1 MRFGTAAILALVIG
15 CSGSAAAQSLGG
27 LGNFVFEGD
36 ADSFHATR
44 ARIGGLFNYASAL
57 DYLGVAAQTTHYSQ
71 SGWAE
76 NASGVVG
83 LWRSQNRD
91 TLAGINLEAGAVRV
105 AGYTRPVGDVAW
117 GLRPAAGTGIELLAA
132 AGLVE
137 TQSAIEQGIGYT
149 FWGASIEQQLAD
161 RFTAIALV
169 GYQPFT
175 DDNDRLHFRARLIWD
190 ALPDYGVTAQFRWRQ
205 YDNSKTDVGGAY
217 FNPDDYRQWLGVLAF
232 RQRDAGWVWS
242 GAAGAGQER
251 FAGTTQ
257 TTYLAE
263 IRGEGPI
270 AGNARL
276 AVQAVYNRSAGFSN
290 SPDYW
295 YALGGVTL
303 IVPF

>member
-1 MRFGTAAILALVIG
+1 MAALVAVLIG
-15 CSGSAAAQSLGG
+15 CIGSASAQSFGG
-27 LGNFVFEGD
+27 LGNVVFEGD

-44 ARIGGLFNYASAL
+44 ARLGGLFNYASAF

-71 SGWAE
+71 SGWGE

-83 LWRSQNRD
+83 LWRNQNRD
-91 TLAGINLEAGAVRV
+91 TLTGINLEAGLVRV
-105 AGYTRPVGDVAW
+105 AGYTRPVGDVTW
-117 GLRPAAGTGIELLAA
+117 GLRPAEGTGIELLAA

-149 FWGASIEQQLAD
+149 FWGASIEQALVD
-161 RFTAIALV
+161 RLTAIALV

-175 DDNDRLHFRARLIWD
+175 DDNNRVHFRARLIFD
-190 ALPDYGVTAQFRWRQ
+190 LLPEHGVTAQIRWRQ
-205 YDNSKTDVGGAY
+205 YDSSKTDVGGAY
-217 FNPDDYRQWLGVLAF
+217 FNPDDYQQWLGVLAF
-232 RQRDAGWVWS
+232 RKRDAGWVWS

-263 IRGEGPI
+263 LRAEGPV
-270 AGNARL
+270 AGSARL
-276 AVQAVYNRSAGFSN
+276 AVLAVYNRSAGFSN

-295 YALGGVTL
+295 YALAGVTL